1 MNSLLIIKVINYK
14 KSKKI
19 EKENQR
25 QRRKAQLRQMA
36 SMSTKLIDFNKSQY
50 QTDLRL
56 SINQEKYDLTPNV
69 YLNGDKIVLEYKI
82 GNERNMY

>member
-14 KSKKI
+14 KSKEI

-36 SMSTKLIDFNKSQY
+36 SMSTKA
-50 QTDLRL
+50 
-56 SINQEKYDLTPNV
+56 
-69 YLNGDKIVLEYKI
+69 
-82 GNERNMY
+82 